1 MGSGTFLWPCAIVC
15 PAHGSCMTRP
25 MCGTFNAYTH
35 PRRCLAVRYAHKTAS
50 CLDIIRCAPSP
61 PHGRMHRTLEPESR
75 EKEMTL
81 GHSGQSAPC
90 LSCLCGPP
98 RPPRAV
104 RACGRP
110 LCLVPQCV
118 RPRRTINKTRYAGP
132 PLSYQL
138 TAPASSAPE
147 AALVGGVGPQ

>member
-1 MGSGTFLWPCAIVC
+1 MVTGHFQPWRFVL
-15 PAHGSCMTRP
+15 
-25 MCGTFNAYTH
+25 NA
-35 PRRCLAVRYAHKTAS
+35 KT
-50 CLDIIRCAPSP
+50 
-61 PHGRMHRTLEPESR
+61 M
-75 EKEMTL
+75 KEL
-81 GHSGQSAPC
+81 F
-90 LSCLCGPP
+90 LCGPP